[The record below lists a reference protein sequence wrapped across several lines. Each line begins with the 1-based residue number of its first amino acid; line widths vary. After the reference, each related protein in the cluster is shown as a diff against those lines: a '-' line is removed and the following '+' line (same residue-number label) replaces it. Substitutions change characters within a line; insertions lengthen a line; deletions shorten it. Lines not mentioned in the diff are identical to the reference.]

1 MRLTTGGARVCVC
14 VCAFF
19 SCGQQKIRQPVTI
32 ETFIIQ
38 FPGRYVRILHGKKRS
53 SYVCIGTWAM
63 LDAKCTII
71 FLSPVLWAHIV
82 LYGINLEGITSSG

>member
-1 MRLTTGGARVCVC
+1 MYINIYVLRRKKKWYSYLIYIYLYKLYYFMRLTTGGARVCVC

-53 SYVCIGTWAM
+53 SYVCIGT
-63 LDAKCTII
+63 
-71 FLSPVLWAHIV
+71 
-82 LYGINLEGITSSG
+82 